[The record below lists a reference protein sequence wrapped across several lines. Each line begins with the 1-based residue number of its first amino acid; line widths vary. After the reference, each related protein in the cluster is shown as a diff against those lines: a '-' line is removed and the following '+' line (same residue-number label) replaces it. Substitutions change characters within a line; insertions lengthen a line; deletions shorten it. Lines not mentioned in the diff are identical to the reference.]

1 MPSKGTESNL
11 ITPDLQFPVDTLIHH
26 LLQLFGKW
34 SKLPAEIHR
43 KLALYQHTVIVI
55 PFSEEL
61 CIEDVYEHL

>member
-1 MPSKGTESNL
+1 MIKVTC
-11 ITPDLQFPVDTLIHH
+11 
-26 LLQLFGKW
+26 
-34 SKLPAEIHR
+34 EIHR